1 MSGAFPTTVA
11 LADMTITSLEPTQV
25 SVTHSLKRQVRR
37 RGGQRWGLRGSYA
50 PLTRAQAAELFAF
63 SVKQRGQFETFTIV
77 PPTVSTPM
85 GVATGTP
92 LINGAH
98 VAGDTTIATDG
109 WTNSTAD
116 ILKAGDYIKFA
127 GHDKVYMVTADAI
140 SSSSGGAVTVS
151 IHPALMSAL
160 ANNEGITV
168 SNVPFTVAFA
178 SDQQDVSEA
187 ASGTFGFS
195 ISLVEVA

>member
-1 MSGAFPTTVA
+1 MSGAYPTTVA

-25 SVTHSLKRQVRR
+25 SVSHSLKRQVRT
-37 RGGQRWGLRGSYA
+37 RGGQRWAIRGSYA
-50 PLTRAQAAELFAF
+50 PLTRVQAAELFAF
-63 SVKQRGQFETFTIV
+63 SVKQKGQFETFTIV

-92 LINGAH
+92 LVNGAH

-109 WTNSTAD
+109 WTTSTTD
-116 ILKAGDYIKFA
+116 ILKAGDFLKFA
-127 GHDKVYMVTADAI
+127 GHDKVYMLTADAT
-140 SSSSGGAVTVS
+140 SSGGGAVTVS

-168 SNVPFTVAFA
+168 SSVPFTVAFA

-195 ISLVEVA
+195 ISLVEVV

>member
-11 LADMTITSLEPTQV
+11 LASMTITSVEPTSV
-25 SVTHSLKRQVRR
+25 SATHSLKRQVRS

-50 PLTRAQAAELFAF
+50 PLTRAEAAELFAF
-63 SVKQRGQFETFTIV
+63 SVKQKGQFETFTIV

-92 LINGAH
+92 QAYGAH
-98 VAGDTTIATDG
+98 VAGDTTITTDG
-109 WTNSTAD
+109 WTISTTG
-116 ILKAGDYIKFA
+116 IMKAGDYIKF
-127 GHDKVYMVTADAI
+127 GHDKVYMVVADAV
-140 SSSSGGAVTVS
+140 SNTGGVATLT

-160 ANNEGITV
+160 VDHESATV

>member
-11 LADMTITSLEPTQV
+11 LASMTITSVEPTSV
-25 SVTHSLKRQVRR
+25 SATHSLKRQVRS

-63 SVKQRGQFETFTIV
+63 SVKQKGQFETFTIV
-77 PPTVSTPM
+77 PPTVETPM

-92 LINGAH
+92 LVDGVHA
-98 VAGDTTIATDG
+98 AGDTTIVTNG
-109 WTNSTAD
+109 WTTSTTD
-116 ILKAGDYIKFA
+116 IMKVGDYLKF
-127 GHDKVYMVTADAI
+127 GHDKVYMVVSNAT
-140 SSSSGGAVTVS
+140 SSSTGATTLT
-151 IHPALMSAL
+151 IHPALMTAL
-160 ANNEGITV
+160 ANDEVITV
-168 SNVPFTVAFA
+168 SSVPFTVAFA
-178 SDQQDVSEA
+178 SDQQDISEA

>member
-11 LADMTITSLEPTQV
+11 LASMTITSVEPTSV
-25 SVTHSLKRQVRR
+25 SATHSLKRQVRS

-50 PLTRAQAAELFAF
+50 PLTRGQAAELFAF
-63 SVKQRGQFETFTIV
+63 SVKQKGQFETFTIV

-92 LINGAH
+92 LVNGAH

-109 WTNSTAD
+109 WTVSTTG
-116 ILKAGDYIKFA
+116 IMKAGDYIKF
-127 GHDKVYMVTADAI
+127 GHDKVYMVVADAA
-140 SSSSGGAVTVS
+140 SSSGGVS
-151 IHPALMSAL
+151 TLTIHPALMSAL
-160 ANNEGITV
+160 ANDESITV

-195 ISLVEVA
+195 VSLVEVA

>member
-11 LADMTITSLEPTQV
+11 LASMTITSVEPTSV
-25 SVTHSLKRQVRR
+25 SSSHSLKRQVRS

-50 PLTRAQAAELFAF
+50 PLTRGQAAELFAF
-63 SVKQRGQFETFTIV
+63 SVKQKGQFETFSIV

-92 LINGAH
+92 LVKRAH
-98 VAGDTTIATDG
+98 AAGDTTITTNG
-109 WTNSTAD
+109 WTVSTTE
-116 ILKAGDYIKFA
+116 IMKAGDYIKF
-127 GHDKVYMVTADAI
+127 GHDKVYMVVADSTSDAA
-140 SSSSGGAVTVS
+140 GATTLT

-160 ANNEGITV
+160 ANYETITV
-168 SNVPFTVAFA
+168 SMVPFTVAFA
-178 SDQQDVSEA
+178 SDQQDVSAA

>member
-11 LADMTITSLEPTQV
+11 LADMTITSVEPTAV
-25 SVTHSLKRQVRR
+25 SATHSLKRQVRR
-37 RGGQRWGLRGSYA
+37 RGAQRWALRGSYA

-63 SVKQRGQFETFTIV
+63 SVGQKGQFETFTIV

-92 LINGAH
+92 LVNGAH
-98 VAGDTTIATDG
+98 VAGDTTIAVNG
-109 WTNSTAD
+109 WTSSTTG
-116 ILKAGDYIKFA
+116 ILKAGDYIKF
-127 GHDKVYMVTADAI
+127 GHDKVYMLIADA
-140 SSSSGGAVTVS
+140 SSDGAGAATLS
-151 IHPALMSAL
+151 IHPALMTAL
-160 ANNEGITV
+160 GDNETVTV

-178 SDQQDVSEA
+178 GDQQDVSEA

>member
-1 MSGAFPTTVA
+1 VA
-11 LADMTITSLEPTQV
+11 LASMTITSLEPTSV
-25 SVTHSLKRQVRR
+25 SSTHSLKRQVRS

-50 PLTRAQAAELFAF
+50 PLTRAHAAELFAF
-63 SVKQRGQFETFTIV
+63 SVKQKGQFETFTIV

-85 GVATGTP
+85 GVATGSP
-92 LINGAH
+92 LVVGAH
-98 VAGDTTIATDG
+98 VAGVTAISTDG

-116 ILKAGDYIKFA
+116 IMKVGDYIKF
-127 GHDKVYMVTADAI
+127 GHDKVYMVVADSTSDA
-140 SSSSGGAVTVS
+140 GGTTTLT

-160 ANNEGITV
+160 ANDESITV
-168 SNVPFTVAFA
+168 SSVPFTVAFA